1 MSRFVL
7 LTPNGDFERL
17 VRLAIAGMHGS
28 LQVFQVDYLPDG
40 PGDVLRQMVGE
51 PPEVL
56 ILGPGISVDG
66 SLKLA
71 SVVDLQY
78 PEISVILAAPSTP
91 ETVLQ
96 AMRAGVRDLLDPGAD
111 PDTIRVMLERA
122 SLAAAGRRRGLAPQ
136 ASEHMENS
144 APGRVIAVMSPK
156 GGVGKTTVATN
167 LAVGLGKA
175 TPMSVVIVDLDLQ
188 FGDVA
193 SGLLLEPEFTITD
206 AVMGAASQD
215 SMVLKTYLT
224 VHPAG
229 IYALCAPRSPVEM
242 DRITAAHVTHL
253 LNQLRQEFQYI
264 VVDTAPGLGEHVLA
278 TLEQATDAVWICGMD
293 VPSIRG
299 MRTGFQILED
309 LGLVPE
315 QRHIVLNMADRRAG
329 LTLKDVEATIG
340 VPVDVV
346 LPRSRT
352 LPFSTNKGVPILQEG
367 NRDPAAKGLRQ
378 LVDRFKP
385 GWEARPHKQLHR
397 RAVFQ

>member
-1 MSRFVL
+1 MSRYVL
-7 LTPNGDFERL
+7 ITPNVDFERL
-17 VRLAIAGMHGS
+17 VRLATAGMHGS
-28 LQVFQVDYLPDG
+28 LQVFQNDNLPDG

-136 ASEHMENS
+136 ASEHVDNGGG
-144 APGRVIAVMSPK
+144 GRIIAVMSPK

-167 LAVGLGKA
+167 LAVGLGKTA
-175 TPMSVVIVDLDLQ
+175 PMSVVIVDLDLQ

-193 SGLLLEPEFTITD
+193 SGLLLEPEFTLTD
-206 AVMGAASQD
+206 AVLGAASQD

-242 DRITAAHVTHL
+242 DRITAAHVSHL
-253 LNQLRQEFQYI
+253 WNSSGRNSATSWWTRHPVWASTSWPRLNRPRTRSGSAEW
-264 VVDTAPGLGEHVLA
+264 TSPASGECGQASRSWRSSHWFRSNA
-278 TLEQATDAVWICGMD
+278 TSC
-293 VPSIRG
+293 
-299 MRTGFQILED
+299 
-309 LGLVPE
+309 
-315 QRHIVLNMADRRAG
+315 
-329 LTLKDVEATIG
+329 
-340 VPVDVV
+340 
-346 LPRSRT
+346 
-352 LPFSTNKGVPILQEG
+352 
-367 NRDPAAKGLRQ
+367 
-378 LVDRFKP
+378 
-385 GWEARPHKQLHR
+385 
-397 RAVFQ
+397 

>member
-1 MSRFVL
+1 MSRYVL
-7 LTPNGDFERL
+7 ITPNSDFERL
-17 VRLAIAGMHGS
+17 VRIAVAGMPGS
-28 LQVFQVDYLPDG
+28 LQVFQNGSLPEG
-40 PGDVLRQMVGE
+40 PGDVLRHMVGE

-71 SVVDLQY
+71 SIVDLQY

-91 ETVLQ
+91 DTVIQ

-111 PDTIRVMLERA
+111 PDTIRVMLDRA

-136 ASEHMENS
+136 TSEHVDHGGG
-144 APGRVIAVMSPK
+144 GRIIAVMSPK

-167 LAVGLGKA
+167 LAVGLGKTA
-175 TPMSVVIVDLDLQ
+175 PMSVVIVDLDLQ

-206 AVMGAASQD
+206 AVLGAASQD

-242 DRITAAHVTHL
+242 DRITAAHVSHL
-253 LNQLRQEFQYI
+253 LEQLRQEFRYI

-299 MRTGFQILED
+299 MRTGFQILEE
-309 LGLVPE
+309 LALVPE
-315 QRHIVLNMADRRAG
+315 RRHIVLNMADRRAG
-329 LTLKDVEATIG
+329 LSLKDVEATVG
-340 VPVDVV
+340 APVDVV
-346 LPRSRT
+346 LPRSKS
-352 LPFSTNKGVPILQEG
+352 LPFSTNKGVPVLQDG
-367 NRDPAAKGLRQ
+367 TRDSAGKGLRQ
-378 LVDRFKP
+378 LVERFKP
-385 GWEARPHKQLHR
+385 DWEARPHKQLHR